1 MFRILLLTLLMTG
14 APAGYGQSKTDT
26 AIYLPQ
32 INLTSALG
40 FGPYI
45 VGERQS
51 DLIVADNL
59 PPTTSEVRLRFLDID
74 GNQVGTGFE
83 KTGAN
88 IASVSWEVALDSLD
102 LPLSPSLNLEL
113 VYAGDSLAEYYI
125 PYAVYPDTMVAA
137 SSLGFGPFVSN
148 AFTLSDT
155 LWQPVPERFT
165 TFTARVLPPR
175 TEKVVFYLVDETA
188 APDSFYVSS
197 LPGMYMDSARWEDV
211 EIDVLPLTTR
221 QLKVVAFSHGGP
233 ETGLPVEKDLVMNI
247 QQPVLTCY
255 TGGSV
260 VVDSIPPATQ
270 NQTAGHVLAV
280 DSIRYMA
287 VTNMPGGNTFNPL
300 NGSYS
305 FNILSN
311 WSVESWVRFDLDKIR
326 SGTAGRMSFMKVDS
340 AWEMVA
346 VNEPQQEK
354 MKFALNCL
362 FKPDLDIAVAEVPWT
377 EFQDSAWHHI
387 AFTSGMPAS
396 IEHFYFDGNPLTT
409 NVNIE
414 NINQVLDN
422 LHQYFMMLKT
432 NPLLVGGCNAA
443 SGRRSDDIS
452 LITAMDEIRM
462 WKSELS
468 AEEISENFSKPLL
481 QSDNL
486 VGYWN
491 FDALNCNGTNVADL
505 SYQCNNGIL
514 QNGAA
519 LTRQYPGVQL
529 LLDTLVFRS
538 SNAFTDSVKFAFT
551 DRNNRTI
558 DSVMLY
564 PANGL
569 FTLLYDMESL
579 PYETRLLKTTEYF
592 PGMNG
597 GYVTRYPMT
606 IDPPAP
612 IPTVRTGWGNYYTS
626 STEGCPYINDTA
638 VIYNSVTLSGFP
650 PNTTKVTMGME
661 CNGNLSDT
669 ISLTASSN
677 PYHHSLTLNG
687 TDNYLVSDNT
697 LSGPGTDFTMMFWFK
712 TTGSTGGIITGYSA
726 VGLPGK
732 YGPFVKM
739 NTDGAIEFSLPVND
753 TLKTLY
759 ASSKFN
765 DGEWHHFAGTCDGS
779 VRKTASL
786 YIDGTLIDRKTF
798 SGEITTHQSLFYVGY
813 NFETTTDEYRVA
825 HYFKGSLSEICVF
838 NVALNYH
845 TINQQ
850 MYLPEKHLTSGNI
863 LTLYYKLDEGHG
875 KVVHDAINQENNA
888 TLNGGSAAWFLEN
901 QLEYTTWNGNI
912 ISDVAGEYTFFAD
925 VSYAGGPDQGVRYP
939 LGRIHLNDPVEGY
952 KVTWNLVE
960 GIGLFDEGTLMDNV
974 LKLWTDYDRSDE
986 YNWMG
991 NHLEV
996 SLKDPFGNVLDH
1008 KDHIYQADSIVIADT
1023 IDMGEAIT
1031 GSYLV
1036 INYGYDSLTKYKIGT
1051 TDVIP
1056 VFTRAII
1063 PPKVTGNFGPFDQAI
1078 APGSMVQMDTFR
1090 IVTEVYDDLDSVLA
1104 KFYNDRHELVGLKAA
1119 DSINDTTWRIGYNM
1133 AGLSPP
1139 VTRMYIEYFLGNDPV
1154 PALTEG
1160 PFSIKIHRTRPLW
1173 FAFVKDSDFANVV
1186 QNPGSDTVTFEV
1198 KTPFENVKNN
1208 NQAAEIHIPE
1218 SVPLIGGSE
1227 SKMDAP
1233 NGNASLRYLIPDNKL
1248 SLTACDIKSEIWDVG
1263 VGNGRKAMWNV
1274 NTYNNA
1280 SFYLDAKNNLFASLN
1295 KGGGGQVSFPCRKF
1309 NSMAKKVTNMLR
1321 LTSFVD
1327 PASAI
1332 ISPSL
1337 SLTFTV
1343 GFEYA
1348 SRQHLMI
1355 DTITKNGDWG
1365 SVGNLSVQADSIE
1378 DPHAY
1383 NNSAS
1388 FQFYSGA
1395 VAGNLE
1401 ISLELFEGVV
1411 EAGFCTTLRF
1421 DLGFGHSYIS
1431 IPYQDTKFLKSL
1443 TVDIYG
1449 KVVVRALWGWVEST
1463 VWGPRMFYTKNLWGD
1478 NMKNC
1483 FPPALKKHLN
1493 PFAVPSGGD
1502 HPALV
1507 SQVMPATWFSKMP
1520 LAYPEASITA
1530 SDNYRLFTWVERGE
1544 QDGDRRIR
1552 TKYLDRELQKF
1563 SGPMTI
1569 ENNDHLINAPFTD
1582 AVSDNNVLL
1591 AWAQS
1596 RYTGRNLVKMKGQ
1609 ELVRSFAESQDIWY
1623 AVYDIKNDSLLQK
1636 VMISDDTKDLRS
1648 GRTEAKPVIT
1658 ALSDTKALITWQVAD
1673 LVNHVADIWY
1683 VELNKVNG
1691 VWNHTDPKAIA
1702 RDAGIETNLRIAS
1715 PKENTAVLV
1724 WINTARSDSTA
1735 NSIRYAVYSE
1745 DSWGAMQ
1752 DVVDEPRHYYNDLN
1766 MVFENRMGALVFDTF
1781 VEDADSLHHEELSV
1795 IPWDYAG
1802 NVWAMDDYVRLMTDT
1817 ICHLSHPVVSIRDD
1831 GATAIAVKIEELR
1844 PKLPNSRISQVD
1856 LFTGD
1861 LTNTWVPWN
1870 HYVANEYIC
1879 DTTKEVSGL
1888 ALSFIGQDTLMILTH
1903 EFVMN
1908 ATNPAFQPKNGVFFG
1923 DPYMNLVLRSFR
1935 VADPNTVINI
1945 EESNYFTGVDE
1956 LVMPENKLR
1965 LNQNYPNPANGET
1978 TVSFELPDNSPT
1990 TAELFDMSGH
2000 RVATLLDL
2008 NMIAGAY
2015 SFTLNTA
2022 TLDPGTYICRLTA
2035 CDQHAEI
2042 TIIVTR

>member
-1 MFRILLLTLLMTG
+1 MLTLPVIAATG
-14 APAGYGQSKTDT
+14 AYGQAVMDT

-32 INLTSALG
+32 IKLTSALG

-45 VGERQS
+45 AGEQQS
-51 DLIVADNL
+51 DLIVADEL
-59 PPTTSEVRLRFLDID
+59 PPSTTKVTLRFLDID
-74 GNQVGTGFE
+74 GNRIGKSFE
-83 KTGAN
+83 KSGVN
-88 IASVSWEVALDSLD
+88 IESVSWEVALDSLD

-125 PYAVYPDTMVAA
+125 PYAVYPDTMIVE
-137 SSLGFGPFVSN
+137 STLGFGPFVSN

-155 LWQPVPERFT
+155 LWQPVPECFT

-175 TEKVVFYLVDETA
+175 TDKVVFYVMDETA
-188 APDSFYVSS
+188 AIDSFYVSS
-197 LPGMYMDSARWEDV
+197 LPGMYMDSACWEDV
-211 EIDVLPLTTR
+211 RIDALPLTTR

-233 ETGLPVEKDLVMNI
+233 DVGLSVEKDLTLNI
-247 QQPVLTCY
+247 QEPVLTCY

-260 VVDSIPPATQ
+260 FIDSVPPATQ
-270 NQTAGHVLAV
+270 NQTDGHVLSV
-280 DSIRYMA
+280 DSMRYMTI
-287 VTNMPGGNTFNPL
+287 TNMPGGNASGPL
-300 NGSYS
+300 HGSYS
-305 FNILSN
+305 FNILVN
-311 WSVESWVRFDLDKIR
+311 WSVEAWVRFDPDKIP
-326 SGTAGRMSFMKVDS
+326 GGMAGRMSFMKVDS
-340 AWEMVA
+340 AWEMVV

-354 MKFALNCL
+354 VKLVLNCL
-362 FKPDLDIAVAEVPWT
+362 YMPDLDIATAEVPWDALR
-377 EFQDSAWHHI
+377 DSVWHHV

-396 IEHFYFDGNPLTT
+396 IENFYFDGAPLTT
-409 NVNIE
+409 DVNIA
-414 NINQVLDN
+414 NINLVLDN
-422 LHQYFMMLKT
+422 LHQYFISLKT
-432 NPLLVGGCNAA
+432 NPLLVGGCNAV
-443 SGRRSDDIS
+443 SGRSTDDLS

-462 WKSELS
+462 WKSKLTA
-468 AEEISENFSKPLL
+468 AEILENFSKPIL
-481 QSDNL
+481 QSDSL

-491 FDALNCNGTNVADL
+491 FDELNCNGTNVTDL

-519 LTRQYPGVQL
+519 LTQQYPGVQL

-538 SNAFTDSVKFAFT
+538 SNANTDSVKFAFT
-551 DRNNRTI
+551 DRNNRI
-558 DSVMLY
+558 MDSVIVY
-564 PANGL
+564 REQGL
-569 FTLLYDMESL
+569 FSLLYDMESL

-592 PGMNG
+592 PELKQGHE
-597 GYVTRYPMT
+597 THYPMT
-606 IDPPAP
+606 IHPPAP
-612 IPTVRTGWGNYYTS
+612 IPTIRTGWGNYYTS
-626 STEGCPYINDTA
+626 SPEGCPYINDTA
-638 VIYNSVTLSGFP
+638 VLYNSVTLSGFP

-661 CNGNLSDT
+661 SNGTLSDT
-669 ISLTASSN
+669 LSLTASSN

-687 TDNYLVSDNT
+687 TDNYLVSDNP
-697 LSGPGTDFTMMFWFK
+697 LSGPGTDFTIMFWFK
-712 TTGSTGGIITGYSA
+712 TTSSTGGIMLGYDA
-726 VGLPGK
+726 VGRPDT

-739 NTDGAIEFSLPVND
+739 NNDGAVEFSLPIND

-765 DGEWHHFAGTCDGS
+765 DGEWHHFAGTWDGAEA
-779 VRKTASL
+779 KTASL
-786 YIDGTLIDRKTF
+786 YIDGTLIDRKKF
-798 SGEITTHQSLFYVGY
+798 PGEFISHQSLFYVGY
-813 NFETTTDEYRVA
+813 NFETTTDDKRVA
-825 HYFKGSLSEICVF
+825 HYFKGAFSEVSIF

-845 TINQQ
+845 YINQQ
-850 MYLPEKHLTSGNI
+850 MYLPEKHISSGDI

-875 KVVHDAINQENNA
+875 KIAHDAVNPTNNA
-888 TLNGGSAAWFLEN
+888 SLKGNSAAWFLEN
-901 QLEYTTWNGNI
+901 QLAYTTWNENI

-925 VSYAGGPDQGVRYP
+925 VYYDGSPDQGARYP
-939 LGRIHLNDPVEGY
+939 LGRIHLNDPAEGY
-952 KVTWNLVE
+952 KVTWNLEE

-974 LKLWTDYDRSDE
+974 LRLWTDYDRSDE
-986 YNWMG
+986 YNWNG

-996 SLKDPFGNVLDH
+996 NLKNPFGNVLDH
-1008 KDHIYQADSIVIADT
+1008 KEHLYQADSIAISDT

-1031 GSYLV
+1031 GSYIV
-1036 INYGYDSLTKYKIGT
+1036 INYGYDSLNKYKIGA

-1056 VFTRAII
+1056 VFTRPII

-1078 APGSMVQMDTFR
+1078 APGTMVQMDTFR

-1104 KFYNDRHELVGLKAA
+1104 KFYNDRHKLVGLKAA

-1133 AGLSPP
+1133 ASLSPP
-1139 VTRMYIEYFLGNDPV
+1139 VTRMYLEYFLGNDPV

-1173 FAFVKDSDFANVV
+1173 FAFVKDGDFTNVS
-1186 QNPGSDTVTFEV
+1186 QDPGSDTVNFQV

-1233 NGNASLRYLIPDNKL
+1233 NGNASLRYLIPDYKL
-1248 SLTACDIKSEIWDVG
+1248 SLTDCDIKSEIWDIG

-1280 SFYLDAKNNLFASLN
+1280 SFYLDANNNLFASLN

-1309 NSMAKKVTNMLR
+1309 NSIANKVKNMLR

-1332 ISPSL
+1332 VSPSL
-1337 SLTFTV
+1337 SLTFTI

-1365 SVGNLSVQADSIE
+1365 SVGDLSVQADSTE

-1388 FQFYSGA
+1388 FQFYSGS

-1431 IPYQDTKFLKSL
+1431 IPYQDSKFLKSF
-1443 TVDIYG
+1443 TIDIYG

-1463 VWGPRMFYTKNLWGD
+1463 VWGPKMFYTKNLWGD
-1478 NMKNC
+1478 NMENC

-1493 PFAVPSGGD
+1493 PLAVPSGGD

-1552 TKYLDRELQKF
+1552 TKYLDRQLQKF
-1563 SGPMTI
+1563 SNPMTV
-1569 ENNDHLINAPFTD
+1569 ENNDHLINAPFSD
-1582 AVSDNNVLL
+1582 AISDNNILL

-1596 RYTGRNLVKMKGQ
+1596 RYTGKNLVKMKG
-1609 ELVRSFAESQDIWY
+1609 EEMVRSFAESQDIWY
-1623 AVYDIKNDSLLQK
+1623 AVYDIRSDSLLQT
-1636 VMISDDTKDLRS
+1636 VMITDDTKDLRS

-1683 VELNKVNG
+1683 VELNKANG
-1691 VWNHTDPKAIA
+1691 VWNNTEPKAIA
-1702 RDAGIETNLRIAS
+1702 RVDGIETNLRIAS

-1724 WINTARSDSTA
+1724 WISTAKSDSTY
-1735 NSIRYAVYSE
+1735 NSIRYVVYSE
-1745 DSWGAMQ
+1745 DNWGTVQ
-1752 DVVDEPRHYYNDLN
+1752 DVVDEPDHYYNDLN
-1766 MVFENRMGALVFDTF
+1766 MVFNNQMGALVFTTF

-1795 IPWDYAG
+1795 IPWDYTGSA
-1802 NVWAMDDYVRLMTDT
+1802 WSMDNYHQLMTDT
-1817 ICHLSHPVVSIRDD
+1817 ISHLSHPCVSIRDD
-1831 GATAIAVKIEELR
+1831 GATAIALKIEELR
-1844 PKLPNSRISQVD
+1844 PKLPNSKISQVD

-1870 HYVANEYIC
+1870 HYVANEFIC
-1879 DTTKEVSGL
+1879 DTTKQVSGL

-1908 ATNPAFQPKNGVFFG
+1908 ATNPTFQPKNGVFFG

-1935 VADPNTVINI
+1935 VADPSTVINI

-1956 LVMPENKLR
+1956 HVMPENKLR

-1978 TVSFELPDNSPT
+1978 TISFEIPDNST
-1990 TAELFDMSGH
+1990 TKAELYDMSGH

-2008 NMIAGAY
+2008 KMIAGAY

-2022 TLDPGTYICRLTA
+2022 TLKPGNYICRLTV

-2042 TIIVTR
+2042 TIVVTK